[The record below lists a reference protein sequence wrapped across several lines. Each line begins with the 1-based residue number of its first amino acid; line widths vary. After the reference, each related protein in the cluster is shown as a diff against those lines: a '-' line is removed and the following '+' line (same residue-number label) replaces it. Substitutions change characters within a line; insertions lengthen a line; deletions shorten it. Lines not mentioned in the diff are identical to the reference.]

1 MMVTPQ
7 EIETTVLVKRCRQ
20 GDMDALRLLYSGLYP
35 RLLDTARRYVDND
48 TAYDVVH
55 DTILMALTSLDS
67 LHDDSKI
74 EAWLSRIVR
83 NMALNHIKHEKVIQ
97 TLPLEAVQDAIPD
110 ETPDEPIIPLDVL
123 MSMVKRL
130 PNGYEQVFRLRTLA
144 GLSHDEISDR
154 LGISS
159 STSRSQYTHARRML
173 KTMVQHWWMAPI
185 SLMLAILIY
194 IGLNQSGKQ
203 PEGTIPPSS
212 NTANNQPKPAPSP
225 TNEPTVDTSIRR
237 HEYTPPHLIA
247 SETLPHDSTSTVSVS
262 VNAANS
268 DDRNQAADST
278 ENADKPL
285 QVTPNLYTSNIA
297 IENNKTQ
304 NSIDWRTNRQNNS
317 HMSIA
322 MAFSGLPDRFNQSD
336 AATITGI
343 SSLAPIDS
351 QTEDPQPIDFDNWT
365 DYFYF
370 INEEAEIN
378 PTEENLSLKRIAQSN
393 AIGNPQQNI
402 EERVH
407 HDVPFTIGLSLNK
420 TITNQWS
427 LGTGLNY
434 TRLHSTFD
442 TGYPSAFIRD
452 EQTIHYLGIPVN
464 ASFKFFDNGRWTLY
478 GSAGGT
484 LDFPVTTTWNTYH
497 ILNNQT
503 IFSRD
508 SKLSLPVQWSVN
520 AGLGVQYNFTP
531 RIGIF
536 AQPGVNYYFDNGTKT
551 IRAAHPWNVT
561 IPVGLR
567 FTW

>member
-212 NTANNQPKPAPSP
+212 NTANNQ
-225 TNEPTVDTSIRR
+225 RQC
-237 HEYTPPHLIA
+237 
-247 SETLPHDSTSTVSVS
+247 VSQC
-262 VNAANS
+262 
-268 DDRNQAADST
+268 R
-278 ENADKPL
+278 
-285 QVTPNLYTSNIA
+285 
-297 IENNKTQ
+297 
-304 NSIDWRTNRQNNS
+304 
-317 HMSIA
+317 
-322 MAFSGLPDRFNQSD
+322 
-336 AATITGI
+336 
-343 SSLAPIDS
+343 
-351 QTEDPQPIDFDNWT
+351 
-365 DYFYF
+365 
-370 INEEAEIN
+370 
-378 PTEENLSLKRIAQSN
+378 
-393 AIGNPQQNI
+393 
-402 EERVH
+402 
-407 HDVPFTIGLSLNK
+407 
-420 TITNQWS
+420 
-427 LGTGLNY
+427 
-434 TRLHSTFD
+434 
-442 TGYPSAFIRD
+442 
-452 EQTIHYLGIPVN
+452 
-464 ASFKFFDNGRWTLY
+464 KF
-478 GSAGGT
+478 
-484 LDFPVTTTWNTYH
+484 
-497 ILNNQT
+497 
-503 IFSRD
+503 
-508 SKLSLPVQWSVN
+508 
-520 AGLGVQYNFTP
+520 
-531 RIGIF
+531 
-536 AQPGVNYYFDNGTKT
+536 
-551 IRAAHPWNVT
+551 
-561 IPVGLR
+561 
-567 FTW
+567 